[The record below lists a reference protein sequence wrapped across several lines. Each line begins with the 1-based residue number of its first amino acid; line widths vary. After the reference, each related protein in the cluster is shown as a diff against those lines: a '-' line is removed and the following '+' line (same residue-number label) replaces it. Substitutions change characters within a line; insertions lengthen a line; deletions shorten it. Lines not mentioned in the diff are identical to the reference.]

1 MADEPINLVLE
12 HLKRMQADTSGL
24 KISFVEI
31 REGLLSLRDDFHA
44 IRGDLLRHEHI
55 LTSLDS
61 GLRRIETRL
70 ELVDQ
75 GE

>member
-1 MADEPINLVLE
+1 MADEPIDLVLE
-12 HLKRMQADTSGL
+12 HMTRIQADISDL
-24 KISFVEI
+24 KASVGEL
-31 REGLLSLRDDFHA
+31 RKGQLSLRDDIHA

-61 GLRRIETRL
+61 RLRRVETRL

-75 GE
+75 AE